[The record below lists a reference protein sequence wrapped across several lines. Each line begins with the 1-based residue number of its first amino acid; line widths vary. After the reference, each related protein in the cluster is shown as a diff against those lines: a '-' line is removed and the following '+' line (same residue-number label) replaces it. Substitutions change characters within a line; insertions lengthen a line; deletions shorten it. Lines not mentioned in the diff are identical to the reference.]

1 MGVRIHVESNVSL
14 ANTIP
19 TARTMSGS
27 DWLLLILLSIVWGGS
42 FFFAKVAVA
51 ELPPLTIVLARVVSA
66 AAALQL
72 LVIATGQRM
81 PGDLS
86 LWRDFLVM
94 GLLNNAIPFSLIFWG
109 QKEIASGLAS
119 ILNATTP
126 LFTVLVAH
134 MLTAEEKATPAK
146 LCGVALGILGVAL
159 MIGLDLAGGLGDH
172 LWSELAILAAAL
184 TYAFAGVFGRRFR
197 DRPPLVVAA
206 GQLTGSSLLILPL
219 SLLVDRPWALP
230 MPSGGTWAALVG
242 LALLSTA
249 LAYVI
254 FFRILARAGAT
265 NLLLVTFLI
274 PVSALMLGIA
284 FLGESLS
291 PHHLAGM
298 ALIGCGLAAIDGR
311 PLRMLRPT

>member
-1 MGVRIHVESNVSL
+1 MSVAQATAPNR
-14 ANTIP
+14 AP
-19 TARTMSGS
+19 ARTMSGS
-27 DWLLLILLSIVWGGS
+27 DWLLLILLSILWGGS

-51 ELPPLTIVLARVVSA
+51 ELPPLTIVLGRVLIA
-66 AAALQL
+66 ATALHL
-72 LVIATGQRM
+72 LVVATGQRM
-81 PGDLS
+81 PGDLK

-134 MLTAEEKATPAK
+134 TLTRDEKATFAK
-146 LCGVALGILGVAL
+146 LSGVALGLLGVAL
-159 MIGLDLAGGLGDH
+159 MIGLDLAGGFGSH
-172 LWSELAILAAAL
+172 LTSELAVLGAAL
-184 TYAFAGVFGRRFR
+184 SYAFAGVFGRRFR
-197 DRPPLVVAA
+197 GRTPLVVAA
-206 GQLTGSSLLILPL
+206 GQLTGSSALILPL
-219 SLLVDRPWALP
+219 ALLVDRPWTLAV
-230 MPSGGTWAALVG
+230 PSHGTVTAVIG

-274 PVSALMLGIA
+274 PVSALLLGFA
-284 FLGESLS
+284 FLREAISAHQL
-291 PHHLAGM
+291 LGM
-298 ALIGCGLAAIDGR
+298 LLIGLGLAAIDGR
-311 PLRMLRPT
+311 LLRHVRRPARTAVR